1 VALEEDKE
9 IFDALLLPMKKTA
22 PDVVTKELPPAKE
35 TSQDPD
41 AMTIVSHKFIKKK
54 TKPCK

>member
-9 IFDALLLPMKKTA
+9 IFHALLLPMKKTTV
-22 PDVVTKELPPAKE
+22 DIVTKELPPAKE

-41 AMTIVSHKFIKKK
+41 AMTIVSHKFIKKTRPRK
-54 TKPCK
+54 